1 MNEKLFKATSTFVDA
16 MRYFEVAFIG
26 QQFPN
31 KKWEDV
37 LYDRLK
43 PQQQVAWNNRKQML
57 DDNADLRCLIDFDN
71 MKGFTLGL
79 KTELCN
85 SGVLTFADVNS
96 MATWLEDLQHTRN
109 KMSHHN
115 PIDEDE
121 TANAFYNMK
130 RIAKLL
136 GMTELVME
144 LDHIQKKTQTVIAP
158 QAAAPQQMVT
168 TNASSTNDDAPIQPW
183 FETVIPHFD
192 IRNGSLDESVFAA
205 NLGEVA
211 LGTGQEVYINRT
223 MFFEKTYVTAGL
235 RDLANRVILALNGE
249 ETENRVI
256 SLQTGFGGGK
266 THSLISLYHIAKA
279 GTDTLTSS
287 YAANILNEGV
297 EPKFNNAK
305 VAVFTNNTTDVVQG
319 RQPENGIT
327 IRTIWGELAYQL
339 GGSSS
344 YEIVRENDKQR
355 IAPSGT
361 LFKQILENAA
371 PALILVD
378 ELADYCTKA
387 AGVKV
392 GNSTLSDQTIAFM
405 QSLTETVAS
414 VRRCVLITTLPASA
428 TEIASSEV
436 GQEILTALQNRVIRV
451 GTSVTP
457 VDDDEIFEVIRRRLF
472 ESIGD
477 QSTIKV
483 VVDRYRKYYNKRSS
497 ELPTHANNGTYAEL
511 IRKSYPFH
519 PELIET
525 FRQKWGQDSRFQRT
539 RGVLRLLASIVNDL
553 WKRRHS
559 LVGAHGLIHTSDV
572 NLSNVKTL
580 TGQITNLKGT
590 AWDSVLHA
598 DIIGSSSNS
607 YRIDNEDPSSDL
619 CKYSIAQGVA
629 TTIMLSSVAG
639 LQNTG
644 ITQKEL
650 KLCMLRPGAYNH
662 SEINNALSKLES
674 VAHYMYVSNLAD
686 RRYRFESRP
695 NVNILLTQAKNQI
708 TKVAIDAEIINRLQ
722 MLHLNNN
729 TFNRIVIDPSCD
741 MPDQK
746 SLTLCIMG
754 PDCVVS
760 NDNKLSYNV
769 STKIK
774 SLATEKGASPRI
786 YRNTLLFLLS
796 TETGYSMLTEKLKNY
811 LACKKIQD
819 EYGTLEKDQKED
831 IRDRKA
837 TYDKES
843 EKALINAYTIVAKH
857 TAAEGVVVL
866 STHVNTTNFYDH
878 ISNDILSELYEEEW
892 VIRSIGKGILKSNN
906 LFPDIDKA
914 IKVRDIYDAFFRY
927 DDKPMITGP
936 QAVIDCVNK
945 YCHEGAFNVAN
956 GEPGNWTKIT
966 VKGEI
971 PFLNADDENTYLV
984 DSTVVEKPSSSTG
997 GSSVSGAN
1005 SGTTTTGGTVSGGTG
1020 SASVAINGGS
1030 NSGTGMNSG
1039 TETQQPKR
1047 FKSVYIGGQIPMEHW
1062 TDLFGSFISTLRN
1075 NGLKIKVEFE
1085 ATSTPLSEITENSP
1099 LYKSI
1104 KESAS
1109 QLGLTFT
1116 TEEE

>member
-1 MNEKLFKATSTFVDA
+1 MNEKLFKATSIFVDA
-16 MRYFEVAFIG
+16 LRYFEVAFL
-26 QQFPN
+26 QQQYPGS
-31 KKWEDV
+31 KWDEV
-37 LYDRLK
+37 LFGKLK
-43 PQQQVAWNNRKQML
+43 VQQQVAWNNRKQML
-57 DDNADLRCLIDFDN
+57 EEGTDLRCLIDFDN
-71 MKGFTLGL
+71 MKGFALGF
-79 KTELCN
+79 KSELASSN
-85 SGVLTFADVNS
+85 TIAYADVSN
-96 MATWLEDLQHTRN
+96 MATWLEELHQTRN

-115 PIDEDE
+115 PIDKDE
-121 TANAFYNMK
+121 TNNAFYNMK

-136 GMTELVME
+136 SMTDLVSE
-144 LDHIQKKTQTVIAP
+144 LDYIQNKSDDVVAP
-158 QAAAPQQMVT
+158 QASAPQQPVT
-168 TNASSTNDDAPIQPW
+168 TTVQTTSDNAPITPW

-223 MFFEKTYVTAGL
+223 MFFEKTYITAGL

-279 GTDTLTSS
+279 GTETLTST
-287 YAANILNEGV
+287 YASSILNDGV
-297 EPKFNNAK
+297 KPKFDNAK

-319 RQPENGIT
+319 REPESGIK

-339 GGSSS
+339 GGASA
-344 YEIVRENDKQR
+344 YEKVRENDQQR
-355 IAPSGT
+355 IAPAGT
-361 LFKQILENAA
+361 IFKQILEDAA

-428 TEIASSEV
+428 AEIASSAI

-477 QSTIKV
+477 INTIKV
-483 VVDRYRKYYNKRSS
+483 VVDRYRKYYNKRGS

-572 NLSNVKTL
+572 NLSNVKSL

-598 DIIGSSSNS
+598 DIIGTTSNS
-607 YRIDNEDPSSDL
+607 YRIDNEDPTSDL

-629 TTIMLSSVAG
+629 TTIILSSVAG

-644 ITQKEL
+644 ITLKEL

-695 NVNILLTQAKNQI
+695 NVNILLTQAQNQI
-708 TKVAIDAEIINRLQ
+708 TKNAIDAEIKNRLQ
-722 MLHLNNN
+722 AMHLSSNV
-729 TFNRIVIDPSCD
+729 FNRIVIDPGTE

-754 PDCVVS
+754 PDCIAA
-760 NDNKLSYNV
+760 NDGKVQRNEQA
-769 STKIK
+769 KIK
-774 SLATEKGASPRI
+774 KIATEKGASPRI

-796 TETGYSMLTEKLKNY
+796 TETGYSMLTEKLKIF

-819 EYGTLEKDQKED
+819 EYSTLEKDQKDD
-831 IRDRKA
+831 IRDRKT
-837 TYDKES
+837 TYDKEAD
-843 EKALINAYTIVAKH
+843 KALINAYTIVAKH
-857 TAAEGVVVL
+857 TVADGVVTL
-866 STHVNTTNFYDH
+866 PTHVNTTNFYEH
-878 ISNDILSELYEEEW
+878 ISNDVLSELVEEEW

-906 LFPDIDKA
+906 LFPDVNKP
-914 IKVRDIYDAFFRY
+914 IKVKDIYDAFLRY

-936 QAVIDCVNK
+936 GAVIDCVNK
-945 YCHEGAFNVAN
+945 YCSEGAFNVAN

-971 PFLNADDENTYLV
+971 PFLNADDEDTYLV
-984 DSTVVEKPSSSTG
+984 DTSVVEQPTSGNGATSTTAGGTSAAGGNATGGTASGSGSTSTG
-997 GSSVSGAN
+997 GTSNGSS
-1005 SGTTTTGGTVSGGTG
+1005 
-1020 SASVAINGGS
+1020 
-1030 NSGTGMNSG
+1030 SGTG
-1039 TETQQPKR
+1039 TPQPKR
-1047 FKSVYIGGQIPMEHW
+1047 YRAVHISGQVPMEHW
-1062 TDLFGSFISTLRN
+1062 TDLFGSFVSTLRN
-1075 NGLKIKVEFE
+1075 NGLKIEVKFD

-1104 KESAS
+1104 KESAN
-1109 QLGLTFT
+1109 QLGLTFIAD
-1116 TEEE
+1116 EE